1 MRVRLTPRAR
11 GDLEDILSYIDER
24 NPAGAKNVKRSIRKT
39 IELIGQYPHSG
50 RLSGEQGT
58 RVVAVGRYPYLVYW
72 SVEAGEVWIVH
83 IRDGRRR
90 PWMGIE

>member
-1 MRVRLTPRAR
+1 MRFTPRAR

-24 NPAGAKNVKRSIRKT
+24 SPAGAHNVKRAIRRT
-39 IELIGQYPHSG
+39 IDLIGQHPRSG

-58 RVVAVGRYPYLVYW
+58 RVLAAGRYPYMVYW
-72 SVEAGEVWIVH
+72 SVEAGEAWIVH

-90 PWMGIE
+90 PWSGE

>member
-11 GDLEDILSYIDER
+11 GDLEDILTFIDER
-24 NPAGAKNVKRSIRKT
+24 NPAGARNVKRTIRKT
-39 IELIGQYPHSG
+39 VDLIGQYPQSG
-50 RLSGEQGT
+50 RPSGEQGT
-58 RVVAVGRYPYLVYW
+58 RVVAAGRYPYLVYW

-90 PWMGIE
+90 PWTGE